1 MAMKVCFI
9 DVTHWHAPSYYRTLR
24 ELTGVAALTARN
36 SQTGKGVAEGLGA
49 KFYEDYREMVQRE
62 RPDFVFALGRHCEMA
77 ETARFLLEKGVL
89 FAMEKPMGLNFKEAE
104 ELTELAR
111 AKDAFVAVPF
121 SIRLSPWVRKI
132 REMEG
137 PGADFSH
144 ASFRFMSGPVSR
156 YYEND
161 NPWNLRLAEAGGG
174 CLINIGI
181 HLPDLCLHL
190 TGKSVTKVY
199 ARTSNDSFGEE
210 VEDYAQVS
218 IETEDGAVCSM
229 ESAYVH
235 AGPPWTPR
243 VEFSLH
249 GKTRQYHSE
258 GKDRM
263 VWFDKTGPGGSLDGA
278 LDNSPYYPVFVADT
292 LDALRNSRPP
302 VAGIEDNLNALRIVD
317 AAYRSAALGTPVILE
332 PN

>member
-1 MAMKVCFI
+1 MKVCFI

-77 ETARFLLEKGVL
+77 ETARFLLEKGVP
-89 FAMEKPMGLNFKEAE
+89 FAMEKPMGLNLKEAE

-121 SIRLSPWVRKI
+121 SIRLSPWVRKV

-137 PGADFSH
+137 SGADFSH

-199 ARTSNDSFGEE
+199 ARNQQRLLRGGSRGLRPGFHRDRRWGSL
-210 VEDYAQVS
+210 
-218 IETEDGAVCSM
+218 
-229 ESAYVH
+229 
-235 AGPPWTPR
+235 
-243 VEFSLH
+243 LH
-249 GKTRQYHSE
+249 GVRLRARRT
-258 GKDRM
+258 
-263 VWFDKTGPGGSLDGA
+263 A
-278 LDNSPYYPVFVADT
+278 LDPAGGILASWENQAIPF
-292 LDALRNSRPP
+292 RRKRPDGL
-302 VAGIEDNLNALRIVD
+302 VR
-317 AAYRSAALGTPVILE
+317 
-332 PN
+332 